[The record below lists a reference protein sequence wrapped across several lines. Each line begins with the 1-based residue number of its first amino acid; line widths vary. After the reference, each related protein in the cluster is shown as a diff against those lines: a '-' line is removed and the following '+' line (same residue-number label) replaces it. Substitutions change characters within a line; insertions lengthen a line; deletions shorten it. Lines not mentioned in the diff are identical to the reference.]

1 MRKKFNFN
9 LGCFGTAIIIFILL
23 GCLIYITNKVEKS
36 EEEKNTQTTQTTQYT
51 TQEITTEKEMT
62 EKEKFISDFEGLQS
76 NDVASNIYDIYK
88 DKLGFS
94 SIQFKYNDS
103 GTFNYRIA
111 ADGYGTMVTVIDDN
125 DYRIFYPNTD
135 YVLYENGEVINDAN
149 YLHSVIAEPYE
160 LDSYYIIAKTE
171 IENCLKNPKSADF
184 PNKSEISYQKKDNLI
199 AIKGYVSAKN
209 SFNAVVK
216 SEYIIQFVVND
227 LEHFDYV
234 VNYIEIDGE
243 KQGEFIEY

>member
-1 MRKKFNFN
+1 MKNNLNNK
-9 LGCFGTAIIIFILL
+9 LGCLGAIIIFGIIVMFL
-23 GCLIYITNKVEKS
+23 EKIGVLS
-36 EEEKNTQTTQTTQYT
+36 DKDEDTTQYV
-51 TQEITTEKEMT
+51 ESSERNTTEKELT
-62 EKEKFISDFEGLQS
+62 EKEKFILDFNGMQS
-76 NDVASNIYDIYK
+76 EDVASSIYDIYK
-88 DKLGFS
+88 NKLGFT
-94 SIQFKYNDS
+94 SIQFKENQT
-103 GTFNYRIA
+103 GTFNYTIA

-125 DYRIFYPNTD
+125 NYRIFYPNTD
-135 YVLYENGEVINDAN
+135 YTLYENGEVINDAN
-149 YLHSVIAEPYE
+149 YLNSVIADSYE

-171 IENCLKNPKSADF
+171 IEKCLKNPKSADF
-184 PNKSEISYQKKDNLI
+184 PNKSEISYQKKDDLI

-227 LEHFDYV
+227 LENWNYV